1 MILYHN
7 IIFGDIFLW
16 SSRQPKEY
24 FGLIKVLITSD
35 RCIVDVFMDKM
46 FKIKFVKNIQTC

>member
-16 SSRQPKEY
+16 SSREPKEY

-46 FKIKFVKNIQTC
+46 YKIKFVKNIQTC